1 MATPYR
7 LSARALRDLRSIC
20 SYIAKD
26 KESAAIRVESA
37 ILEACDLLSVNPL
50 IGSARQDETSHPVRF
65 WPVPRYP
72 TYIVVYFPS
81 TKPLQIVAILHG
93 KRNVRTVL
101 KRILSSD

>member
-1 MATPYR
+1 MPTPYR

-37 ILEACDLLSVNPL
+37 ILEACELLSVNPQ
-50 IGSARQDETSHPVRF
+50 IGTERPHTTDRPVRF
-65 WPVPRYP
+65 WPVSRYP
-72 TYIVVYFPS
+72 NYLVIYLPE

-93 KRNVRTVL
+93 RRNIRVVL
-101 KRILSSD
+101 KKI